1 MDDIRDEIFH
11 ISCITFHPSR
21 PSVIYA
27 ICQHREIELY
37 DHSFRTVSKKT
48 NGATFCIAVQWAQPI
63 YTFIEKF
70 ENMVEHAQHNI
81 SYHQFHIVRTHV
93 AS

>member
-37 DHSFRTVSKKT
+37 DHSFRTESNKT
-48 NGATFCIAVQWAQPI
+48 NGAMF
-63 YTFIEKF
+63 
-70 ENMVEHAQHNI
+70 
-81 SYHQFHIVRTHV
+81 
-93 AS
+93 